1 MKTLFLSIFILF
13 GFATFVQAQQVFDTP
28 PDRVWDKDHYVERVA
43 VPYAHLRRADVLY
56 SHRVWRVIDMREKI
70 NHPLYYPHVETNGRI
85 NFISVLLKGVKE
97 GSLHAY
103 SPAADDFT
111 IPFSQEEIENA
122 IAKVDTVR
130 NRFNPYTGEQLPDT
144 VIVTSID
151 VADFSKIRLK
161 EEWFFDM
168 QRSVFECRILGVCPI
183 RDEYDNEGNHKGI
196 RPLFWIYFPEARNIL
211 VKHEVYNRSNDAQR
225 LTFDDFFFR
234 RMFNSYVVKES
245 NVYDRYVSEYTTGMD
260 ALLESERLEEQRFL
274 YEHDLWEY

>member
-1 MKTLFLSIFILF
+1 MKTLFVSILILF
-13 GFATFVQAQQVFDTP
+13 SFAPFVKAQQVFDTP
-28 PDRVWDKDHYVERVA
+28 PDRVWDKDHYVDRVA
-43 VPYAHLRRADVLY
+43 VPYANVRRSDAFY
-56 SHRVWRVIDMREKI
+56 SRRVWRVIDLREKI

-97 GSLHAY
+97 GSIKAY
-103 SPAADDFT
+103 HPANDDFT
-111 IPFSQEEIENA
+111 VPLSQEEIEKA
-122 IAKVDTVR
+122 LVVADSTP
-130 NRFNPYTGEQLPDT
+130 RFDPFTGEQLPDT
-144 VIVTSID
+144 VIVMPID
-151 VADFSKIRLK
+151 VSSFSKIRLK

-183 RDEYDNEGNHKGI
+183 RDDYDNEGNFRGT
-196 RPLFWIYFPEARNIL
+196 RPLFWIWFPEARNVL

-245 NVYDRYVSEYTTGMD
+245 NVYDRYISDFTTGMD